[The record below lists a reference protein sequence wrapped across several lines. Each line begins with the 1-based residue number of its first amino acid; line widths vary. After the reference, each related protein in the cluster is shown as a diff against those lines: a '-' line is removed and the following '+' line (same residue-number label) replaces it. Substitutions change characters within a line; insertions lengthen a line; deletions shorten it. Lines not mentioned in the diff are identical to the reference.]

1 MRKLEMKLSM
11 KNRIDANLAA
21 DIEALFRVA
30 WSKFVSMAKGVP
42 FFKEA
47 MYGYSSSIYLTAML
61 QKEIEKV
68 LVEVVATSEF
78 SVVEAK
84 FKAFG
89 IDGKY
94 ITNKCS
100 TFQFS
105 SSNFTSSLVK
115 CFLESTTELS
125 KDSIDQ
131 FIEKIKQFF
140 DGNGIF
146 VTKVQVVNFSMD
158 DDLLELNDNFRIRKI
173 NSLEKASGEVRSG
186 FKSHRYLFNYESS
199 CFVAELVEQFEIEI
213 NDDGTVSSG
222 TLKYDRNALSSY
234 LDFFILS
241 CRLLRKS
248 DVFLDNEYISEFS
261 TPSFSGGRSIY
272 HTLNGYELKMN
283 KLDVT
288 GNEKDKIKS
297 LFVTVSTDKRFNIS
311 INRLSLSME
320 RKHLVDRLIDLII
333 GLEAFYKSSG
343 SVHICLRPSFLL
355 SNGDRA
361 KAKEMYAFIDSQ
373 RDLRN
378 KIVHGSGE
386 GVENLNKDELD
397 KLEEILR
404 SSLQHSLIDKKQI
417 PSGKEWNN
425 IYF

>member
-1 MRKLEMKLSM
+1 MKLSM
-11 KNRIDANLAA
+11 KNRIDAVLVA
-21 DIEALFRVA
+21 DIEALFKVA
-30 WSKFVSMAKGVP
+30 WSKFVPMATSVP

-47 MYGYSSSIYLTAML
+47 MYGHSSSIYLTAML
-61 QKEIEKV
+61 QKELEKI
-68 LVEVVATSEF
+68 LVEVKATSEF
-78 SVVEAK
+78 KAVEEK

-89 IDGKY
+89 VDGKY

-105 SSNFTSSLVK
+105 SSSFTVSLVNM
-115 CFLESTTELS
+115 FLENSTEFS
-125 KDSIDQ
+125 RDSFDQ

-140 DGNGIF
+140 DGSGVF
-146 VTKVQVVNFSMD
+146 VTKVQVINFSMD

-199 CFVAELVEQFEIEI
+199 CFVAELVEKFEIEI
-213 NDDGTVSSG
+213 NDEGTVSSG
-222 TLKYDRNALSSY
+222 TLKYDRDALSSY
-234 LDFFILS
+234 LEFFILS
-241 CRLLRKS
+241 CRLFRKS

-283 KLDVT
+283 RLDIS
-288 GNEKDKIKS
+288 GNEKDKLKT
-297 LFVTVSTDKRFNIS
+297 LFATVSTDKRFNVS
-311 INRLSLSME
+311 TSRLSLSME
-320 RKHLVDRLIDLII
+320 RKHLVDRLIDLVI

-355 SNGDRA
+355 SYGDRA

-373 RDLRN
+373 RELRN

-386 GVENLNKDELD
+386 GVEQLSKVELD

-404 SSLQHSLIDKKQI
+404 SSLQHTLLDKKQI